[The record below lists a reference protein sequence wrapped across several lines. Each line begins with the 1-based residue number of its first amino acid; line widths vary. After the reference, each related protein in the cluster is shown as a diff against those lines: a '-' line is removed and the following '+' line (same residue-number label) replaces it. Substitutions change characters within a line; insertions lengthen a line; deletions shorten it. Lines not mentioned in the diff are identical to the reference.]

1 MRPTFRKSSL
11 KRFVLLSFSNFLIRL
26 LKGGANL
33 ELLDLTV
40 LDYVKKMRETS
51 HAPLL
56 VWVEQD
62 DNAGSV
68 LTKMVGGVSVS
79 FFCLFFL
86 LLLLFPDQEECSS
99 RLHHRQ
105 PVSISR
111 CRHGDR
117 FGIDALLKV
126 YKVHQTK

>member
-1 MRPTFRKSSL
+1 MRPTFQIFSEKVIA
-11 KRFVLLSFSNFLIRL
+11 FVFVSNFLIRF

-99 RLHHRQ
+99 CLHHRQ